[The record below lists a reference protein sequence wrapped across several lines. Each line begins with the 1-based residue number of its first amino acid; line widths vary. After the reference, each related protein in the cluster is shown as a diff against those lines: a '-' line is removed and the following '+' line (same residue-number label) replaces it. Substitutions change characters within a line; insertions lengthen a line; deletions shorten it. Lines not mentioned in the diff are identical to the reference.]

1 MAIKSFKPYTP
12 SRRGMT
18 SIDYSAVL
26 SGDKPEKKLL
36 KKKNRKAGRNS
47 QGRVTVRCRGG
58 GNRQHYRI
66 VDFSRRKDEGR
77 AEVKS
82 IQYDPNRSAFIALIS
97 YVEDNKLSYIIAPEG
112 LKVGDYVAS
121 GPSAEIRMGNTMALD
136 RIPDGTMVHNIE
148 LLPGQGAKLVRAAGA
163 AAQLMAKEGKDAII
177 RLPSGEMRRVSRKCR
192 ATIGQVSNLDHD
204 NVKLGKAG
212 RKRHLGRRPHVRGTV
227 MNPVDHPHG
236 GGEGRTTGGRNP
248 VSPWGWCTKGMK
260 TRKNARTQRYIVST
274 RKKKR

>member
-1 MAIKSFKPYTP
+1 MAMKNYKPYTP

-18 SIDYSAVL
+18 SIDYSDVL

-36 KKKNRKAGRNS
+36 KVKKKRGGRNS
-47 QGRVTVRCRGG
+47 QGHVTVRCRGG

-66 VDFSRRKDEGR
+66 IDFSRRKDEGR

-82 IQYDPNRSAFIALIS
+82 IQYDPNRSAFIALVS
-97 YVEDNKLSYIIAPEG
+97 YIEDNKLSYIIAPEG

-121 GPSAEIRMGNTMALD
+121 GPAAEIRVGNTLPLD
-136 RIPDGTMVHNIE
+136 SMPDGTMVHNIE
-148 LLPGQGAKLVRAAGA
+148 LLPGQGGKLVRAAGA
-163 AAQLMAKEGKDAII
+163 SAQLMAKEGKDAII
-177 RLPSGEMRRVSRKCR
+177 RLPSGEMRRVPRKCR

-236 GGEGRTTGGRNP
+236 GGEGRTNSGRAPCSATGVIAKGYRTRRKSKARNYL
-248 VSPWGWCTKGMK
+248 VKDRRVK
-260 TRKNARTQRYIVST
+260 
-274 RKKKR
+274 